1 MGELDDDDAGAA
13 AGGERDLLVDFDP
26 EELAL
31 LRQLF
36 RDEAH
41 DALEQVTARAQA
53 AGRGETTADAV
64 HEMMR
69 VTHTLKGSA
78 GTVGLNQVVDL
89 AHKLEGALAA
99 VRSGQRPWSSQFAD
113 AVIEIADGIRAHV
126 DAFGDSSRAAA
137 TAARVHD
144 LLAPWSEGRRSSTPT
159 PPPTFTRS
167 RTPTPPTFLRR
178 RPRTEPSDAIV
189 EESDDTSQSRSIMLP
204 GSLPASLA
212 ADLTSDG
219 VVADDSDAT
228 TTTSLPAVD
237 ASTGYDG
244 RTLLRVEPERVDELM
259 SAAGE
264 LLFDRNR
271 IERRVQLL
279 RTLTRDLGRARQ
291 ALRDDTGGV
300 RAATTESLR
309 AAIEDRLRAVETQI
323 AALTTQLAQT
333 TAALLDETEAMRRN
347 LGELQRGLTRVR
359 MQTARAL
366 FAQLARALR
375 AAART
380 AGAKV
385 ELRTRGEDT
394 EFDKAVAERVTDPLI
409 QILRNAV
416 VHGIEPPAERVLRGK
431 AATGTIR
438 VHARQEGNLVVV
450 EVADDGRGVDVKKLR
465 ERFVESGRWS
475 RARAELATDDDVLH
489 ALFDPGVSSR
499 DEADELSGRGIGLD
513 LVRETIARLGGEV
526 RMTSAPGRGTT
537 FTLRLPVSTAVS
549 QAMLFK
555 VHGQVY
561 ALPNTQVVDTTYVD
575 AGATRWPPGNDGAPV
590 VRLEQLLAVP
600 SATLPEPPPSRRPA
614 VVLAYA
620 DQRLVCTVDKLVGP
634 REIVV
639 KQLGPLL
646 APLPLFAGATISGSG
661 KVQLILD
668 PAALVR
674 AAYPDR
680 PLAPAASADP
690 APETLAGRA
699 LVVDDSRA
707 IREALTSMLAREG
720 WIVDVA
726 DDGTRALA
734 LVEQLPYDLVVTDL
748 EMPRMGGFELIDR
761 LRAEPRTRATPVVI
775 VSSRVTPETRRR
787 ARELAVKGLIAKPIT
802 RRKLLEVLYPAESGK
817 G

>member
-1 MGELDDDDAGAA
+1 MTSGD
-13 AGGERDLLVDFDP
+13 RDLLVDFDP

-41 DALEQVTARAQA
+41 DALEQVTARAQS
-53 AGRGETTADAV
+53 AGLAEAVADAV
-64 HEMMR
+64 NEMMR

-78 GTVGLNQVVDL
+78 GTVGLDDVVDL

-99 VRSGQRPWSSQFAD
+99 VRSGQRPWSNAFAE
-113 AVIEIADGIRAHV
+113 AVVEIADGMRAYV
-126 DAFGDSSRAAA
+126 DAFGDPARAAPL
-137 TAARVHD
+137 AARVHE
-144 LLAPWSEGRRSSTPT
+144 LLAPWSESRRSPSPT
-159 PPPTFTRS
+159 PPPPFGAPASRS
-167 RTPTPPTFLRR
+167 RR
-178 RPRTEPSDAIV
+178 RPATEPVPELDP
-189 EESDDTSQSRSIMLP
+189 DDGEDRAASSRSIMLP
-204 GSLPASLA
+204 GALPPSLA
-212 ADLTSDG
+212 ADLMSDG
-219 VVADDSDAT
+219 IVADEVDASAS
-228 TTTSLPAVD
+228 TSMPVID
-237 ASTGYDG
+237 ASTGYDA
-244 RTLLRVEPERVDELM
+244 RTLLRVEPERIDELM

-300 RAATTESLR
+300 RAATTETQR
-309 AAIEDRLRAVETQI
+309 AAIEDRLHTVEGQI

-409 QILRNAV
+409 QLLRNAV

-431 AATGTIR
+431 SATGTIR
-438 VHARQEGNLVVV
+438 VHARQEGNLVVI

-475 RARAELATDDDVLH
+475 RARAELASDDDVLH

-526 RMTSAPGRGTT
+526 RMTSTPGRGTT

-561 ALPNTQVVDTTYVD
+561 ALPNTQVVDTAFVE
-575 AGATRWPPGNDGAPV
+575 ASATTWPPGPGGAPV
-590 VRLEQLLAVP
+590 VRLEHLLAIP
-600 SATLPEPPPSRRPA
+600 SATLPEPAPARRPA

-620 DQRLVCTVDKLVGP
+620 DQRLVCTVDKVVGP

-646 APLPLFAGATISGSG
+646 SPLPLFAGATISGSG

-674 AAYPDR
+674 AAYPER
-680 PLAPAASADP
+680 ALASATATDP
-690 APETLAGRA
+690 APEALAGRA

-726 DDGTRALA
+726 EDGTRALA
-734 LVEQLPYDLVVTDL
+734 LVDQLPYDLIVTDL

-775 VSSRVTPETRRR
+775 VSSRVTPDTRRR
-787 ARELAVKGLIAKPIT
+787 ARELAVKGLIAKPLT
-802 RRKLLEVLYPAESGK
+802 RRKLLEVLYPTETGK
-817 G
+817 T

>member
-1 MGELDDDDAGAA
+1 MASGD
-13 AGGERDLLVDFDP
+13 RDLLVDFDA

-41 DALEQVTARAQA
+41 DALEQVTTRAQ
-53 AGRGETTADAV
+53 GVTIGEAVAEAV

-78 GTVGLNQVVDL
+78 GTVGLNDVVDL

-99 VRSGQRPWSSQFAD
+99 IRSGQRPWTAAFAE
-113 AVIEIADGIRAHV
+113 AVVEIADGIRTHV
-126 DAFGDSSRAAA
+126 DAFGDPPRAAGL
-137 TAARVHD
+137 AARVHE
-144 LLAPWSEGRRSSTPT
+144 LLAPWSESRRTVGTMT
-159 PPPTFTRS
+159 PPHGTARPELLS
-167 RTPTPPTFLRR
+167 RPRR
-178 RPRTEPSDAIV
+178 RPPTEPAADV
-189 EESDDTSQSRSIMLP
+189 DRDDRDEPASASRSIMLP

-219 VVADDSDAT
+219 VVSDDVDGSAS
-228 TTTSLPAVD
+228 TSLPAMD
-237 ASTGYDG
+237 SSTGYDA
-244 RTLLRVEPERVDELM
+244 RTLLRVEPERINELM

-291 ALRDDTGGV
+291 TLRDDTAGV
-300 RAATTESLR
+300 RGASTEALR
-309 AAIEDRLRAVETQI
+309 AAVESRLRAVESQI

-347 LGELQRGLTRVR
+347 LGELQSGLTRVR

-438 VHARQEGNLVVV
+438 VHARQEGNLVVI

-475 RARAELATDDDVLH
+475 RARAELASDDDVLH

-513 LVRETIARLGGEV
+513 VVRETVARLGGEV
-526 RMTSAPGRGTT
+526 RMTSTPGRGTT
-537 FTLRLPVSTAVS
+537 FTLRVPVSTAVS

-561 ALPNTQVVDTTYVD
+561 ALPNTQVVDTAFVD
-575 AGATRWPPGNDGAPV
+575 AGVETWPPGPGGAPV
-590 VRLEQLLAVP
+590 VRLEHLLAVP
-600 SATLPEPPPSRRPA
+600 SIPLPDPPPARRPA
-614 VVLAYA
+614 VVVQYA

-680 PLAPAASADP
+680 PLASPTAAEA
-690 APETLAGRA
+690 APEALAGRA

-726 DDGTRALA
+726 EDGARALA
-734 LVEQLPYDLVVTDL
+734 LAEQLPYDLIVTDL
-748 EMPRMGGFELIDR
+748 EMPRMGGFDLIDR

-787 ARELAVKGLIAKPIT
+787 AKELTVQGLIAKPLT
-802 RRKLLEVLYPAESGK
+802 RRKLLEVLYPETGK
-817 G
+817 RDKG

>member
-1 MGELDDDDAGAA
+1 LASP
-13 AGGERDLLVDFDP
+13 GGGDRDRDLLVDFDP

-41 DALEQVTARAQA
+41 DALEAVTARAQG
-53 AGRGETTADAV
+53 AGTTEPVADAV
-64 HEMMR
+64 REMMR
-69 VTHTLKGSA
+69 VTHTLKGAA
-78 GTVGLNQVVDL
+78 GTVGLAEVVDL
-89 AHKLEGALAA
+89 SHRLEGSLAA
-99 VRSGQRPWSSQFAD
+99 VRAGQRPWTPAFAE
-113 AVIEIADGIRAHV
+113 AVVEIADGIRSYV
-126 DAFGDSSRAAA
+126 DAFGDAPRAAGL
-137 TAARVHD
+137 AARVRD
-144 LLAPWSEGRRSSTPT
+144 LLGPWTEPARAGRRDSEPVPAGTPRPAT
-159 PPPTFTRS
+159 PVPVELEESHHEQS
-167 RTPTPPTFLRR
+167 RT
-178 RPRTEPSDAIV
+178 I
-189 EESDDTSQSRSIMLP
+189 QLP
-204 GSLPASLA
+204 GGLPS
-212 ADLTSDG
+212 DLTSDG
-219 VVADDSDAT
+219 VVVDETDTSS
-228 TTTSLPAVD
+228 TTSLPAID
-237 ASTGYDG
+237 TTTGYDS

-291 ALRDDTGGV
+291 ELRDDLGGLRV
-300 RAATTESLR
+300 AATDALR
-309 AAIEDRLRAVETQI
+309 ASLEERMRGVEGQI
-323 AALTTQLAQT
+323 ATLTTQLAQT

-380 AGAKV
+380 AGSKV

-394 EFDKAVAERVTDPLI
+394 EFDKAVAERITDPLI

-431 AATGTIR
+431 PATGTIR
-438 VHARQEGNLVVV
+438 VTARQEGNLVVI

-465 ERFVESGRWS
+465 ERFVESGRWT
-475 RARAELATDDDVLH
+475 RARAELASDDDVLH
-489 ALFDPGVSSR
+489 ALFDPGPGVSSR
-499 DEADELSGRGIGLD
+499 DEADELAGRGIGLD
-513 LVRETIARLGGEV
+513 LVRETIARLGGEI
-526 RMTSAPGRGTT
+526 RMTSMPGRGTT
-537 FTLRLPVSTAVS
+537 FTLRLPVSTAVT

-561 ALPNTQVVDTTYVD
+561 ALPNIHVVETATVD
-575 AGATRWPPGNDGAPV
+575 AGLAAWPAAGGVPV
-590 VRLEQLLAVP
+590 VRLEHLLAVP
-600 SATLPEPPPSRRPA
+600 TVPIPEPPPPRRVG
-614 VVLAYA
+614 VVVTYA
-620 DQRLVCTVDKLVGP
+620 GARFVCTVDKLVGP

-668 PAALVR
+668 PAALAR
-674 AAYPDR
+674 AAYPSQQ
-680 PLAPAASADP
+680 LALPS
-690 APETLAGRA
+690 APEAAPDALAGRA

-726 DDGTRALA
+726 EDGARAWTLA
-734 LVEQLPYDLVVTDL
+734 QQLPYDLIVTDL
-748 EMPRMGGFELIDR
+748 EMPRLGGWELIGR
-761 LRAEPRTRATPVVI
+761 LRGEARTRATPVVI
-775 VSSRVTPETRRR
+775 VSSRVSPDARRR
-787 ARELAVKGLIAKPIT
+787 ARDLGVKGLIAKPLT
-802 RRKLLEVLYPAESGK
+802 RRKLLEVLYGEPAATK

>member
-1 MGELDDDDAGAA
+1 LGS
-13 AGGERDLLVDFDP
+13 GGERDLLVDFDP

-53 AGRGETTADAV
+53 AGGVEPIGEAV
-64 HEMMR
+64 NEMMR

-78 GTVGLNQVVDL
+78 GTVGLTEVVDL
-89 AHKLEGALAA
+89 SHKLEGALAA
-99 VRSGQRPWSSQFAD
+99 VRSGQRPWSAQFAD
-113 AVIEIADGIRAHV
+113 AVVEIADGIRAYV
-126 DAFGDSSRAAA
+126 DAFGDSMRAPGLAS
-137 TAARVHD
+137 RVHEM
-144 LLAPWSEGRRSSTPT
+144 LAPWSEGRRQPTT
-159 PPPTFTRS
+159 PPVPVQD
-167 RTPTPPTFLRR
+167 
-178 RPRTEPSDAIV
+178 EPSEDRL
-189 EESDDTSQSRSIMLP
+189 SQSRSIF
-204 GSLPASLA
+204 LA

-237 ASTGYDG
+237 ASTGYDA

-291 ALRDDTGGV
+291 SLRDDTSGV
-300 RAATTESLR
+300 RGASTETLR
-309 AAIEDRLRAVETQI
+309 AAIEDRLRSVETQI

-438 VHARQEGNLVVV
+438 VHARQEGNLVVI

-465 ERFVESGRWS
+465 ERFVDGGRWS

-526 RMTSAPGRGTT
+526 RMTSTPGRGTT

-561 ALPNTQVVDTTYVD
+561 ALPNTQVVDTTFVD
-575 AGATRWPPGNDGAPV
+575 AGATTWPPGAGGAPV
-590 VRLEQLLAVP
+590 VRLEQLLSIP
-600 SATLPEPPPSRRPA
+600 SASMPETPPARRPA

-680 PLAPAASADP
+680 PLVPAASAEP

-726 DDGTRALA
+726 EDGTRALA

-748 EMPRMGGFELIDR
+748 EMPKMGGFELIDR
-761 LRAEPRTRATPVVI
+761 LRAEPRTRETPVVI

-787 ARELAVKGLIAKPIT
+787 ARDLAVKGLIAKPLT
-802 RRKLLEVLYPAESGK
+802 RRKLLEVLYPSADSSSK

>member
-1 MGELDDDDAGAA
+1 MAD
-13 AGGERDLLVDFDP
+13 RDLLVDFDA

-41 DALEQVTARAQA
+41 DALEQVTTRAQGVA
-53 AGRGETTADAV
+53 RGQPVAEAV
-64 HEMMR
+64 HDMMR

-78 GTVGLNQVVDL
+78 GTVGLGDVVDL

-99 VRSGQRPWSSQFAD
+99 VRSGQRPWTPAFAE
-113 AVIEIADGIRAHV
+113 AVIEIADGIRTYV
-126 DAFGDSSRAAA
+126 DAVGDPTRAAA
-137 TAARVHD
+137 LAARVHE
-144 LLAPWSEGRRSSTPT
+144 LLAPWSERRAPRTTT
-159 PPPTFTRS
+159 PPYGMS
-167 RTPTPPTFLRR
+167 PP
-178 RPRTEPSDAIV
+178 PPDHVPPPPEPA
-189 EESDDTSQSRSIMLP
+189 DDTDDRGAASRSIMLP

-212 ADLTSDG
+212 GELVSDG
-219 VVADDSDAT
+219 VGADADDAS
-228 TTTSLPAVD
+228 TSMSMPLVD
-237 ASTGYDG
+237 TSTGYDA

-279 RTLTRDLGRARQ
+279 RTLTRELGRARS
-291 ALRDDTGGV
+291 ALRDDTSGV
-300 RAATTESLR
+300 RGADTLALR
-309 AAIEDRLRAVETQI
+309 LALEARLRAVEGQI

-333 TAALLDETEAMRRN
+333 TAALLDEAEAMRRN

-409 QILRNAV
+409 QLLRNAV

-450 EVADDGRGVDVKKLR
+450 EVADDGRGIDVKKLR

-513 LVRETIARLGGEV
+513 LVRETIARLGGEI
-526 RMTSAPGRGTT
+526 RMTSTPGKGTT

-561 ALPNTQVVDTTYVD
+561 ALPNTQVVDTALVD
-575 AGATRWPPGNDGAPV
+575 ADATTWPPGPGGAPV

-600 SATLPEPPPSRRPA
+600 STPAGEAPPRRPA
-614 VVLAYA
+614 VVVAYA

-680 PLAPAASADP
+680 PLAPAAVAEP
-690 APETLAGRA
+690 APEALAGRA

-726 DDGTRALA
+726 EDGARALA
-734 LVEQLPYDLVVTDL
+734 LAEQLPYDLVVTDL

-775 VSSRVTPETRRR
+775 VSSRVSPDVRRR
-787 ARELAVKGLIAKPIT
+787 ARELGGKGVITKPLT
-802 RRKLLEVLYPAESGK
+802 RRKLLEVLYPGAADRADRDPSRG
-817 G
+817 

>member
-1 MGELDDDDAGAA
+1 MVDRDDGTA
-13 AGGERDLLVDFDP
+13 GERDLLVDFDP

-53 AGRGETTADAV
+53 AGHGEPVPEAV

-78 GTVGLNQVVDL
+78 GTVGLTDVVEL
-89 AHKLEGALAA
+89 AHRLEGSLAA
-99 VRSGQRPWSSQFAD
+99 VRSGQRPWSAQFAD
-113 AVIEIADGIRAHV
+113 AVIEIADGIRAYV
-126 DAFGDSSRAAA
+126 DAFGDPPRAAA
-137 TAARVHD
+137 VATRIHE
-144 LLAPWSEGRRSSTPT
+144 LLAPWSEGRRHATPA
-159 PPPTFTRS
+159 PV
-167 RTPTPPTFLRR
+167 
-178 RPRTEPSDAIV
+178 D
-189 EESDDTSQSRSIMLP
+189 ESDEQAAQSRSILLP
-204 GSLPASLA
+204 GSLPPGLA

-219 VVADDSDAT
+219 VVLDEVDGAAS
-228 TTTSLPAVD
+228 TSLPAID
-237 ASTGYDG
+237 ASTGYDA

-291 ALRDDTGGV
+291 ALRDDTSGV
-300 RAATTESLR
+300 RGATTESLR
-309 AAIEDRLRAVETQI
+309 AAIEERLRAVETQI

-416 VHGIEPPAERVLRGK
+416 VHGIEPPTERVLRGK

-438 VHARQEGNLVVV
+438 VHARQEGNLVVI

-465 ERFVESGRWS
+465 DRFVESGRWS
-475 RARAELATDDDVLH
+475 RARAELASDDDVLH

-499 DEADELSGRGIGLD
+499 DEADEMSGRGIGLD

-526 RMTSAPGRGTT
+526 RMTSTPGRGTT

-561 ALPNTQVVDTTYVD
+561 ALPNTQVVDTAFVD
-575 AGATRWPPGNDGAPV
+575 AGATTWPGPGGAPV

-600 SATLPEPPPSRRPA
+600 SATLPEPPPARRPA

-680 PLAPAASADP
+680 PLAPAASAEP
-690 APETLAGRA
+690 APEALAGRA

-726 DDGTRALA
+726 EDGLRALA
-734 LVEQLPYDLVVTDL
+734 LIEQLPYDLVVTDL

-775 VSSRVTPETRRR
+775 VSSRVTQETRRR
-787 ARELAVKGLIAKPIT
+787 ARDLAVKGLIAKPLT
-802 RRKLLEVLYPAESGK
+802 RRKLLEVLYPSIESSK

>member
-1 MGELDDDDAGAA
+1 MAESDDRRQD
-13 AGGERDLLVDFDP
+13 ERDLLVDFDP

-41 DALEQVTARAQA
+41 DALEQVTARAQT
-53 AGRGETTADAV
+53 AGRGEPVAEAV

-78 GTVGLNQVVDL
+78 GTVGLTDVVEL
-89 AHKLEGALAA
+89 AHRLEGALAA
-99 VRSGQRPWSSQFAD
+99 VRSGQRPWSAQFAD
-113 AVIEIADGIRAHV
+113 AVIEIADGVRAYV
-126 DAFGDSSRAAA
+126 DAFGDPPRAAA
-137 TAARVHD
+137 VAARVHD
-144 LLAPWSEGRRSSTPT
+144 LLAAWSESRRHPT
-159 PPPTFTRS
+159 PAPLDDS
-167 RTPTPPTFLRR
+167 EE
-178 RPRTEPSDAIV
+178 RP
-189 EESDDTSQSRSIMLP
+189 SQSRSILLP
-204 GSLPASLA
+204 GTLPPPLA

-219 VVADDSDAT
+219 VVLDEVDGAAS
-228 TTTSLPAVD
+228 TSLPALD
-237 ASTGYDG
+237 ASTGYDA

-279 RTLTRDLGRARQ
+279 RTLTRELGRARQ

-300 RAATTESLR
+300 RGAVTESLR

-475 RARAELATDDDVLH
+475 RARAELASDDDVLH

-499 DEADELSGRGIGLD
+499 DEADEMSGRGIGLD

-526 RMTSAPGRGTT
+526 RMTSTPGRGTT

-561 ALPNTQVVDTTYVD
+561 ALPNTQVVDTTFVD
-575 AGATRWPPGNDGAPV
+575 ADTTTWPPGPGGAPV
-590 VRLEQLLAVP
+590 VRLEQLLAIP
-600 SATLPEPPPSRRPA
+600 SATLPEPPPLRRPA

-680 PLAPAASADP
+680 ALVPSPTAEPT
-690 APETLAGRA
+690 PEALAGRA

-726 DDGTRALA
+726 EDGSRALA
-734 LVEQLPYDLVVTDL
+734 LVDQLPYDLVVTDL

-761 LRAEPRTRATPVVI
+761 LRADPRTRATPVVI

-787 ARELAVKGLIAKPIT
+787 ARDLAVKGLIAKPLT
-802 RRKLLEVLYPAESGK
+802 RRKLLEVLYPPAEPSK

>member
-1 MGELDDDDAGAA
+1 MRATIEL
-13 AGGERDLLVDFDP
+13 
-26 EELAL
+26 
-31 LRQLF
+31 
-36 RDEAH
+36 
-41 DALEQVTARAQA
+41 
-53 AGRGETTADAV
+53 
-64 HEMMR
+64 
-69 VTHTLKGSA
+69 
-78 GTVGLNQVVDL
+78 
-89 AHKLEGALAA
+89 
-99 VRSGQRPWSSQFAD
+99 
-113 AVIEIADGIRAHV
+113 
-126 DAFGDSSRAAA
+126 
-137 TAARVHD
+137 
-144 LLAPWSEGRRSSTPT
+144 
-159 PPPTFTRS
+159 
-167 RTPTPPTFLRR
+167 
-178 RPRTEPSDAIV
+178 
-189 EESDDTSQSRSIMLP
+189 
-204 GSLPASLA
+204 
-212 ADLTSDG
+212 
-219 VVADDSDAT
+219 
-228 TTTSLPAVD
+228 
-237 ASTGYDG
+237 
-244 RTLLRVEPERVDELM
+244 
-259 SAAGE
+259 
-264 LLFDRNR
+264 
-271 IERRVQLL
+271 
-279 RTLTRDLGRARQ
+279 
-291 ALRDDTGGV
+291 
-300 RAATTESLR
+300 
-309 AAIEDRLRAVETQI
+309 RLRAVEGQI

-394 EFDKAVAERVTDPLI
+394 EFDKAVAERITDPLI

-416 VHGIEPPAERVLRGK
+416 VHGIEPPTERVLRGK

-438 VHARQEGNLVVV
+438 VHARQEGNLVVI

-465 ERFVESGRWS
+465 QRFVDGGRWS
-475 RARAELATDDDVLH
+475 RARAELASDDDVLH

-499 DEADELSGRGIGLD
+499 DEADEMSGRGIGLD

-526 RMTSAPGRGTT
+526 RMTSTPGRGTT

-561 ALPNTQVVDTTYVD
+561 ALPNTQVVDTTMVD
-575 AGATRWPPGNDGAPV
+575 AGATTWPPGPGGAPV
-590 VRLEQLLAVP
+590 VRLEHLLHVP
-600 SATLPEPPPSRRPA
+600 SAGSPEAGPARRPA
-614 VVLAYA
+614 VVVTYA

-680 PLAPAASADP
+680 PLTTPAISDP
-690 APETLAGRA
+690 APDTLAGRA

-726 DDGTRALA
+726 EDGGRALILA
-734 LVEQLPYDLVVTDL
+734 EQLPYDLIVTDL

-761 LRAEPRTRATPVVI
+761 LRADSRTRATPVLI

-787 ARELAVKGLIAKPIT
+787 AKELGVKGLISKPLT
-802 RRKLLEVLYPAESGK
+802 RRKLLEVLYPDATK
-817 G
+817 P

>member
-1 MGELDDDDAGAA
+1 METPRLDD
-13 AGGERDLLVDFDP
+13 GERDLLVDFDAD
-26 EELAL
+26 ELAL

-41 DALEQVTARAQA
+41 EALEQVTARAQ
-53 AGRGETTADAV
+53 GIERGEPVPDAV
-64 HEMMR
+64 NEMMR
-69 VTHTLKGSA
+69 VTHTLKGAA
-78 GTVGLNQVVDL
+78 GTVGLGEVVDL
-89 AHKLEGALAA
+89 AHRLEGALAA
-99 VRSGQRPWSSQFAD
+99 VRAGQRPWSPAFAE
-113 AVIEIADGIRAHV
+113 AVVEIADGIRAYV
-126 DAFGDSSRAAA
+126 DAFGDTARAAA
-137 TAARVHD
+137 VAARVHE
-144 LLAPWSEGRRSSTPT
+144 LLAPWSEARRPPRPAPMPPAPA
-159 PPPTFTRS
+159 PPPVLAAPSTD
-167 RTPTPPTFLRR
+167 
-178 RPRTEPSDAIV
+178 EPSDEREAAA
-189 EESDDTSQSRSIMLP
+189 SRSIMLP
-204 GSLPASLA
+204 GALPGLA

-219 VVADDSDAT
+219 VVVADEVDASAT
-228 TTTSLPAVD
+228 ASLPALD
-237 ASTGYDG
+237 ASTGYDA

-300 RAATTESLR
+300 RGAGTDALR
-309 AAIEDRLRAVETQI
+309 AAIEGRLRAVEGQI
-323 AALTTQLAQT
+323 ATLTTQLAQT

-375 AAART
+375 AAARS

-394 EFDKAVAERVTDPLI
+394 EFDKAVAERITDPLI
-409 QILRNAV
+409 QLLRNAV

-438 VHARQEGNLVVV
+438 VHARQEGNLVVI

-475 RARAELATDDDVLH
+475 RARAELASDDDVLQ

-526 RMTSAPGRGTT
+526 RMTSTPGRGTT

-561 ALPNTQVVDTTYVD
+561 ALPNTQVVDTVYVD
-575 AGATRWPPGNDGAPV
+575 AGATTWPPGPGGAPV
-590 VRLEQLLAVP
+590 VRLEQLLAVSTT
-600 SATLPEPPPSRRPA
+600 SAAEPAPPRRPA

-680 PLAPAASADP
+680 PLTSPAGAET
-690 APETLAGRA
+690 APEAPAGRA

-726 DDGTRALA
+726 EDGARALA
-734 LVEQLPYDLVVTDL
+734 LAEQLPYDLVVTDL

-775 VSSRVTPETRRR
+775 VSSRVSPDTRRR
-787 ARELAVKGLIAKPIT
+787 ARELGVKGLIGKPLT
-802 RRKLLEVLYPAESGK
+802 RRKLLEVLYPAEPGK
-817 G
+817 

>member
-1 MGELDDDDAGAA
+1 MASR
-13 AGGERDLLVDFDP
+13 GERDLLVDFDA

-41 DALEQVTARAQA
+41 DALEQVTLRAQA
-53 AGRGETTADAV
+53 VSRGEPVGDTV

-78 GTVGLNQVVDL
+78 GTVGLGEVVEL

-99 VRSGQRPWSSQFAD
+99 IRAGQRPWSPAFAD
-113 AVIEIADGIRAHV
+113 AVVEIADGIRAYV
-126 DAFGDSSRAAA
+126 DAFGDAARAPAV
-137 TAARVHD
+137 AARVHE
-144 LLAPWSEGRRSSTPT
+144 LLAPWSET
-159 PPPTFTRS
+159 
-167 RTPTPPTFLRR
+167 R
-178 RPRTEPSDAIV
+178 RPIAPAPLESD
-189 EESDDTSQSRSIMLP
+189 ESDDRPSRSRSIMIP
-204 GSLPASLA
+204 GTIPPM
-212 ADLTSDG
+212 DTTSDG
-219 VVADDSDAT
+219 VVVAADEVDHSVT
-228 TTTSLPAVD
+228 TNLPAVD
-237 ASTGYDG
+237 NSTSYDA

-291 ALRDDTGGV
+291 ALRDDTGSV
-300 RAATTESLR
+300 RGAATEAAR
-309 AAIEDRLRAVETQI
+309 ATIELRLRAVEGQI

-394 EFDKAVAERVTDPLI
+394 EFDKAVAERITDPLI

-416 VHGIEPPAERVLRGK
+416 VHGIEPPTERVLRGK
-431 AATGTIR
+431 SATGTIR
-438 VHARQEGNLVVV
+438 VHARQEGNLVVI
-450 EVADDGRGVDVKKLR
+450 EVGDDGRGVDVKKLR
-465 ERFVESGRWS
+465 QRFVDSGRWS
-475 RARAELATDDDVLH
+475 RARAELASDDDVLH

-526 RMTSAPGRGTT
+526 RMTSTPGRGTT

-561 ALPNTQVVDTTYVD
+561 ALPNTQVVDTTFVD
-575 AGATRWPPGNDGAPV
+575 AGASVWPPGPGGAPV
-590 VRLEQLLAVP
+590 VRLEVLLHVP
-600 SATLPEPPPSRRPA
+600 SAGAPDPGPARRPA

-646 APLPLFAGATISGSG
+646 SPLPLFAGATISGSG

-680 PLAPAASADP
+680 PLTLPSTAEHP
-690 APETLAGRA
+690 PEATLAGRA

-726 DDGTRALA
+726 EDGARALA
-734 LVEQLPYDLVVTDL
+734 LAEQLPYDLIVTDL
-748 EMPRMGGFELIDR
+748 EMPRMGGFDLIDR
-761 LRAEPRTRATPVVI
+761 LRADPRTRATPVLI
-775 VSSRVTPETRRR
+775 VSSRVTPDTRRR
-787 ARELAVKGLIAKPIT
+787 AKDLGVKGLIAKPLT
-802 RRKLLEVLYPAESGK
+802 RRKLLEVLYAGP
-817 G
+817 